1 MGVLMMTMST
11 TARGLKFAAAL
22 STHHDPAAA
31 LEEVCGQTL
40 GDLSATPDL
49 AMLFLSRHF
58 AGDADRLAAAAC
70 DLLGTEQVLGCTGE
84 SIVGTGREVEDQPA
98 VSLWLARWPQVTLR
112 PFHLEFERTREGDV
126 FAGWPDELAGD
137 WPDGSFLLLLADPF
151 SFPADFLLERLNED
165 RSGVAAV
172 GGMASAGHAPGENRL
187 IFGRQTYAEG
197 AVGALVHGAV
207 KLRTVVSQG
216 CRPIGQP
223 FVVTKAER
231 NISQQL
237 GGRPALI
244 QLKQIF
250 DQLPTR
256 DQVLVQRGLHVGR
269 AMSEY
274 KDRFEQGDFLVQNVV
289 GIDPQT
295 GAIATGG
302 YIRAGQTVQF
312 HVRDQE
318 SADGE
323 LAQMLSAVK
332 KPDGTSPVG
341 GLLFTCNGRG
351 TRLFKEANHD
361 ASAIAR
367 HLGNIPLAGFFAQGE
382 IGPVAGQNFI
392 HGFTASV
399 ALFEAP

>member
-1 MGVLMMTMST
+1 MMTMSQA
-11 TARGLKFAAAL
+11 ARGLKFAAAL
-22 STHHDPAAA
+22 SIAPESRAAVEEACSQA
-31 LEEVCGQTL
+31 LA
-40 GDLSATPDL
+40 DLSATPDL
-49 AMLFLSRHF
+49 AVIFLSRHF
-58 AGDADRLAAAAC
+58 AADADRLAPAIC
-70 DLLGTEQVLGCTGE
+70 SLLGTEHVLGCTGE
-84 SIVGTGREVEDQPA
+84 SIVGTSREVEDEPA
-98 VSLWLARWPQVTLR
+98 VSLFLAHWPKVSLR

-126 FAGWPDELAGD
+126 FAGWPDDLAGD
-137 WPDGSFLLLLADPF
+137 WPKESFLLVLADPF

-165 RSGVAAV
+165 RPGISAI
-172 GGMASAGHAPGENRL
+172 GGMASGGHSPGENRL
-187 IFGRQTYAEG
+187 ILGRHTYPEG
-197 AVGALVHGAV
+197 AVGALVHGPV
-207 KLRTVVSQG
+207 RLRTVVSQG

-231 NISQQL
+231 NIIQQL
-237 GGRPALI
+237 GGKPALI

-250 DQLPTR
+250 DELPTR

-274 KDRFEQGDFLVQNVV
+274 KDHFEQGDFLVQNVI

-323 LAQMLSAVK
+323 LKQMLGGVKSAAGSA
-332 KPDGTSPVG
+332 PAG

-351 TRLFKEANHD
+351 TRLFKEPHHD
-361 ASAIAR
+361 AAAIDKL
-367 HLGNIPLAGFFAQGE
+367 LGQIPLAGFFAQGE
-382 IGPVAGQNFI
+382 IGPVGGQNFI

-399 ALFEAP
+399 ALFEEVQSP

>member
-1 MGVLMMTMST
+1 MMTMST

-31 LEEVCGQTL
+31 MEEACSQAL

-58 AGDADRLAAAAC
+58 AGDADRLAASAC

-84 SIVGTGREVEDQPA
+84 SLVGTSREVEDQPA
-98 VSLWLARWPQVTLR
+98 ISLWLAHWPKVAIR

-126 FAGWPDELAGD
+126 FAGWPDELAGE
-137 WPDGSFLLLLADPF
+137 WPAESFLLVLAEPF
-151 SFPADFLLERLNED
+151 SFPTDFLLERLNED
-165 RSGVAAV
+165 RPGISAV
-172 GGMASAGHAPGENRL
+172 GGMASGGHAPGENRL
-187 IFGRQTYAEG
+187 ILGRQTYAEG
-197 AVGALVHGAV
+197 AVGALVHGPV

-231 NISQQL
+231 NIIQQL
-237 GGRPALI
+237 GGKPALI

-250 DQLPTR
+250 DELPTR

-318 SADGE
+318 SADAE
-323 LAQMLSAVK
+323 LTQMLATVK
-332 KPDGTSPVG
+332 KTAGASPAG

-351 TRLFKEANHD
+351 TRLFKEASHD
-361 ASAIAR
+361 ATAISR
-367 HLGNIPLAGFFAQGE
+367 QLGNIPLAGFFAQGE

-399 ALFEAP
+399 ALFEEG

>member
-1 MGVLMMTMST
+1 MMTMPA
-11 TARGLKFAAAL
+11 TARGLKCAAAL
-22 STHHDPAAA
+22 STHQDAAA
-31 LEEVCGQTL
+31 AVEEVCAHAL
-40 GDLSATPDL
+40 GDLTATPDL

-58 AGDADRLAAAAC
+58 ADGADRLAALAC
-70 DLLGTEQVLGCTGE
+70 DLLGTEHLLGCTAE
-84 SIVGTGREVEDQPA
+84 SVVGTGREIEDQPA
-98 VSLWLARWPQVTLR
+98 ISLWLAHWPNVAIR

-137 WPDGSFLLLLADPF
+137 WPEGSFLITLADPF

-165 RSGVAAV
+165 RTGIPAV
-172 GGMASAGHAPGENRL
+172 GGMASGGHSPGENRL
-187 IFGRQTYAEG
+187 VFGRHTYAEG
-197 AVGALVHGAV
+197 AVGALIHGPV
-207 KLRTVVSQG
+207 RLRTVVSQG

-231 NISQQL
+231 NIIQQL
-237 GGRPALI
+237 GGKAALI

-250 DQLPTR
+250 DELPTR
-256 DQVLVQRGLHVGR
+256 DQILVQRGLHVGR

-274 KDRFEQGDFLVQNVV
+274 KDRFEQGDFLVHNVV

-323 LAQMLSAVK
+323 LTQMLAAVK
-332 KPDGTSPVG
+332 KTAGASPVG

-351 TRLFKEANHD
+351 TRLFKEANHV
-361 ASAIAR
+361 AAAIG
-367 HLGNIPLAGFFAQGE
+367 HQLGNIPLAGFFAQGE
-382 IGPVAGQNFI
+382 IGPVSGQNFI

-399 ALFEAP
+399 ALFEER

>member
-1 MGVLMMTMST
+1 MMTMSEA
-11 TARGLKFAAAL
+11 ARGLRFAAAL
-22 STHHDPAAA
+22 STLPEPVAAVEEACSQA
-31 LEEVCGQTL
+31 LGHL
-40 GDLSATPDL
+40 ASTPDL
-49 AMLFLSRHF
+49 AVLFVSSHF
-58 AGDADRLAAAAC
+58 AQQADRIAAAAC
-70 DLLGTEQVLGCTGE
+70 SLLGTENVLGCTGE
-84 SIVGTGREVEDQPA
+84 SIVGTGREVEDEPA
-98 VSLWLARWPQVTLR
+98 VSLFLAHWPKVTLR

-137 WPDGSFLLLLADPF
+137 WPQGSFLITLADPF

-165 RSGVAAV
+165 RPGIPTI
-172 GGMASAGHAPGENRL
+172 GGMASGGNSPGECRL
-187 IFGRQTYAEG
+187 ILGRHTYAEG
-197 AVGALVHGAV
+197 AVGALIHGAV

-231 NISQQL
+231 NIIQQL
-237 GGRPALI
+237 GGKPALI

-250 DQLPTR
+250 DELPTR

-274 KDRFEQGDFLVQNVV
+274 KDHFEQGDFLVQNVM
-289 GIDPQT
+289 GIDPQS

-323 LAQMLSAVK
+323 LNQMLAAVK
-332 KPDGTSPVG
+332 NTAGSSPAG

-351 TRLFKEANHD
+351 TRLFTEPSHD
-361 ASAIAR
+361 ATVIAR
-367 HLGNIPLAGFFAQGE
+367 QLGSIPLAGFFAQGE